1 MSAIAANDFLHGAIV
16 PALDLL
22 PASMRSS
29 EAKAQMLAIA
39 LQESGLKHRRQ
50 RVYSNTKMQWFDGPA
65 RSMYQFELGGLRGV
79 LRHPATQAHAARV
92 VGALGYADMS
102 PLELLDRMV
111 DDDILASCMARLNL
125 FWDPA
130 RLPTREEGPQPAYDY
145 YDRVWRPGKK
155 RPHDWPSNWALAWDT
170 VA

>member
-1 MSAIAANDFLHGAIV
+1 
-16 PALDLL
+16 
-22 PASMRSS
+22 MRAV
-29 EAKAQMLAIA
+29 EAQAELLAIA

-50 RVYSNTKMQWFDGPA
+50 RVFSNTKQAWIDGPA
-65 RSMYQFELGGLRGV
+65 RSMYQFELGGLAGV

-92 VGALGYADMS
+92 VGVLGYADQT
-102 PLELLDRMV
+102 PLELLDAMIE
-111 DDDILASCMARLNL
+111 DDILASCMARLNL

-130 RLPTREEGPQPAYDY
+130 RLPTREEGPQPAYEY

-155 RPHDWPSNWALAWDT
+155 RPHDWAPNWARAWEA